1 MSDTPIVAEAE
12 KQEKILNALQGVLDP
27 EIGISV
33 IDLDLIREVRFE
45 PEEVEIRM
53 VLTTPFCP
61 YGPMLINQIQSVS
74 EQAAEMPVKVTL
86 LPDKWEAPPWL
97 AEPLRRL
104 TFPRPAAGRPL
115 LPRTRLRSS
124 HSGTAAARSVPLKR
138 RGCSC
143 KPSGRGRQGGSAR
156 GAGTSR
162 ARRASASPTTARPRA
177 APPSARV
184 DRRPRVLGT
193 TKRGLGARALP
204 LPPMSPHSS
213 GPIRHAS
220 RAGGR

>member
-1 MSDTPIVAEAE
+1 MTDEKTDEKTSEMATEGQGSKVVAEAE
-12 KQEKILNALQGVLDP
+12 RQEKILNALQAVLDP

-97 AEPLRRL
+97 R
-104 TFPRPAAGRPL
+104 
-115 LPRTRLRSS
+115 
-124 HSGTAAARSVPLKR
+124 
-138 RGCSC
+138 
-143 KPSGRGRQGGSAR
+143 
-156 GAGTSR
+156 
-162 ARRASASPTTARPRA
+162 
-177 APPSARV
+177 
-184 DRRPRVLGT
+184 
-193 TKRGLGARALP
+193 
-204 LPPMSPHSS
+204 
-213 GPIRHAS
+213 
-220 RAGGR
+220 

>member
-33 IDLDLIREVRFE
+33 IDLDLIREVRFA

-97 AEPLRRL
+97 R
-104 TFPRPAAGRPL
+104 
-115 LPRTRLRSS
+115 
-124 HSGTAAARSVPLKR
+124 
-138 RGCSC
+138 
-143 KPSGRGRQGGSAR
+143 
-156 GAGTSR
+156 
-162 ARRASASPTTARPRA
+162 
-177 APPSARV
+177 
-184 DRRPRVLGT
+184 
-193 TKRGLGARALP
+193 
-204 LPPMSPHSS
+204 
-213 GPIRHAS
+213 
-220 RAGGR
+220 